1 MTSRTRQLSKLSS
14 RTPSS
19 ILPIQF
25 CAEVPVRGANASRV
39 LVSASRRNELRLR
52 ITPSERSTLTGEV
65 RDREDA
71 LASTLVLSA
80 QTKIACSLARV
91 AASFSS
97 YGYEPNSI
105 RSSRSAS
112 GNGLAGETSQGRGH
126 SDRRVE

>member
-1 MTSRTRQLSKLSS
+1 MTSITRRISTLLSKTAWSVL
-14 RTPSS
+14 
-19 ILPIQF
+19 LIQF
-25 CAEVPVRGANASRV
+25 CAEVPGRGAHAPRV

-52 ITPSERSTLTGEV
+52 ITPKRRFNAHRKV
-65 RDREDA
+65 RDRGDA

-97 YGYEPNSI
+97 YGNEPNSI